1 MYTCAIGIAAARG
14 GRDQIFENKAIRGK
28 KWTEKW
34 ETIRNSKQEM
44 GKKWETR
51 RNSRREMGVNGKRD
65 ETNYIIFQ
73 QKMRK
78 PGKKLE
84 KQGEKHYKKAGKNR
98 R

>member
-65 ETNYIIFQ
+65 DTNYIIFQ
-73 QKMRK
+73 QKMKTREK
-78 PGKKLE
+78 TG
-84 KQGEKHYKKAGKNR
+84 KQGGKHYKKAGKNR